1 MDRVHLQQTPPPF
14 PHHGTTPPQIAHL
27 QSHTLHKTLPK
38 MRPLLRRLAGAVS
51 APLRRRPRALLGP
64 WSTAR
69 RRWTRQGHRR
79 RARASLDLDA
89 APYVSHIS
97 VPAHLADGMDF
108 AAASVR
114 ATSSDGLLLLDM
126 AETRHSFGVP
136 PDQLKSMDMEFGG
149 GMLQEMAVASAASEL
164 DVTRFVCNPL
174 SGELFRLPVPDMD
187 VVPDTNSVFGLLT
200 QSDGSHGPPDQYVVA
215 QLGLR
220 PGAEIGRASCRERVF
235 RAV

>member
-1 MDRVHLQQTPPPF
+1 MKNQKKKKH
-14 PHHGTTPPQIAHL
+14 
-27 QSHTLHKTLPK
+27 
-38 MRPLLRRLAGAVS
+38 PLLRRLAGAVS

-114 ATSSDGLLLLDM
+114 ATSSDGLLLLDL
-126 AETRHSFGVP
+126 AETRHLP
-136 PDQLKSMDMEFGG
+136 PCLPGALESLDRK
-149 GMLQEMAVASAASEL
+149 MLLELAAAGAASKL
-164 DVTRFVCNPL
+164 DVAHFVCNPL
-174 SGELFRLPVPDMD
+174 SGQLFRLPVPDLD
-187 VVPDTNSVFGLLT
+187 VVKGSTPFGL
-200 QSDGSHGPPDQYVVA
+200 Q
-215 QLGLR
+215 
-220 PGAEIGRASCRERVF
+220 IGRAHV
-235 RAV
+235 